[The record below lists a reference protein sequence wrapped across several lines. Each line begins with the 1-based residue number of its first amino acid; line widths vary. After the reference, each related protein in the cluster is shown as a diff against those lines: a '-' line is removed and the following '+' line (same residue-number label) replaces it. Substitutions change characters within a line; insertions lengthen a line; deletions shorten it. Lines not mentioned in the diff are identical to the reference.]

1 MKYTIGADFGG
12 SSSKMT
18 LLDEDGRVIV
28 TTSYEYPTCYP
39 QNGWAE
45 QKPEDWWK
53 AFVFNTRKIFAK
65 SGISPE
71 DVVAVSL
78 DAATHTAVLLDQN
91 DCPVRKAIYWT
102 DARSSREAAELQETS
117 GDEITRLSFNSVSS
131 IWTLPQLLWL
141 SRHEPESLART
152 SKIMAVKDYVRYRLT
167 GDFVT
172 DDIEAMGFMLLDANT
187 NTWSER
193 LCAMCGIT
201 SDILPAIVRPYERL
215 SSIRKDAQR
224 ETGLSAKTIVITGT
238 TDTVMEVYAAGANSL
253 DEATVKLATAGRIC
267 AITDRAIVD
276 PCLVT
281 YRHVIDGLWYPGTA
295 TKSCA
300 ASNRWYRDTFGGD
313 YEEMSAEAAMM
324 PRGSNGLFF
333 HPYLQG
339 EITPY
344 RDDKL
349 RASFVGA
356 TGHHTKAH
364 FNRAVLEGISYSMKD
379 CYETLKT
386 LDIAPSSAVLIGG
399 GAKSPLWRHI
409 MADML
414 DIPLRT
420 VENADSSLGS
430 AMLAGVASGMFAD
443 HQEAADKCIRL
454 KDEVLPNPQGAAF
467 YQEQFALY
475 KDIQAVLAPVYHKL

>member
-238 TDTVMEVYAAGANSL
+238 TDTVMEVYAAGANS
-253 DEATVKLATAGRIC
+253 
-267 AITDRAIVD
+267 
-276 PCLVT
+276 
-281 YRHVIDGLWYPGTA
+281 
-295 TKSCA
+295 
-300 ASNRWYRDTFGGD
+300 
-313 YEEMSAEAAMM
+313 
-324 PRGSNGLFF
+324 
-333 HPYLQG
+333 
-339 EITPY
+339 
-344 RDDKL
+344 
-349 RASFVGA
+349 
-356 TGHHTKAH
+356 
-364 FNRAVLEGISYSMKD
+364 
-379 CYETLKT
+379 
-386 LDIAPSSAVLIGG
+386 
-399 GAKSPLWRHI
+399 
-409 MADML
+409 
-414 DIPLRT
+414 
-420 VENADSSLGS
+420 
-430 AMLAGVASGMFAD
+430 
-443 HQEAADKCIRL
+443 
-454 KDEVLPNPQGAAF
+454 
-467 YQEQFALY
+467 
-475 KDIQAVLAPVYHKL
+475 